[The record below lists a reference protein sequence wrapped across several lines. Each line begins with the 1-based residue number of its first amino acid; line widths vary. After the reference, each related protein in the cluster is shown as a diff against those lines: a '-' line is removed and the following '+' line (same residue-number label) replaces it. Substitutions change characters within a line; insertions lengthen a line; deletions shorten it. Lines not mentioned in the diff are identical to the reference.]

1 MVVLVFFKVTLDI
14 LGFLNLHIHFKISL
28 SVSAEK
34 PSGIMVVVVL
44 NLSQFE
50 GELTSLQH

>member
-34 PSGIMVVVVL
+34 PGGIMVVVVL
-44 NLSQFE
+44 SLWISLRE
-50 GELTSLQH
+50 G